1 MDELSAEDL
10 DLPGIDALVTG
21 LVETRRAIARLQ
33 AFEAS
38 LLSSTVDVVA
48 TCAAARGVD
57 DDRDLPW
64 REVSAEIGA
73 ALRMS
78 DRTVQAR
85 LGEAAVLVTRFPATH
100 TAWADGLLDQSRV
113 RVIVE
118 VGATL
123 PDAQT
128 RTVYEQTVLPRAAE
142 LTPGRLRPV
151 CRTVA
156 DRVHPDSI
164 STRHKQARQ
173 SRTTRVIDLDDDM
186 SRLLLDGPATLI
198 HAIFDR
204 ATQMARTVQQAAT
217 GPDPDATTT
226 PEHED
231 GLPVGDDRTLDQLR
245 ADVLTDLLLTAAPTG
260 HGPADAFAG
269 ITARAPGHH
278 PRHPAPP
285 RLPQRHQHPG
295 PRRSRGPRPGAR
307 DPRDP
312 VRVRADRHPHR
323 PHPRRRHH
331 HQLDPDLHRPAHRHP
346 RQRRPVPTPPRPGP
360 TPGRPRPA
368 LPLPRLPATRPP
380 VRPGPHPR
388 PRPRRNHRAR
398 QPRTPLPPTPR
409 PQTPHPVDRPT
420 TARRNPG
427 MDQPHRPRLPRPPHP
442 NSPLHPRPPPP
453 F

>member
-1 MDELSAEDL
+1 MDELSAEGL

-21 LVETRRAIARLQ
+21 LLETRRAIARLQ

-85 LGEAAVLVTRFPATH
+85 LGEAAVLVTQFPATH

-142 LTPGRLRPV
+142 LAPGRLRPV

-173 SRTTRVIDLDDDM
+173 ARTARVIDLDDDM

-217 GPDPDATTT
+217 GSDPDATTI
-226 PEHED
+226 PAHED

-269 ITARAPGHH
+269 ITAQLQVTIPATLLHPDSPGDTSNPAPGD
-278 PRHPAPP
+278 PAD
-285 RLPQRHQHPG
+285 
-295 PRRSRGPRPGAR
+295 R
-307 DPRDP
+307 DPAHETPAILSGYGPIDTDTARVLAAATTSWTRIFTDP
-312 VRVRADRHPHR
+312 HTGIPVSADRYR
-323 PHPRRRHH
+323 PHPALARLLDARDQHCRFPGCRQPVHRCDLDHTHDHALGGTTAHDNLEHLCRRHH
-331 HQLDPDLHRPAHRHP
+331 VLKHHTRWTVRQLP
-346 RQRRPVPTPPRPGP
+346 RGILEWTSPTGRVYHDHPTPTVHFTP
-360 TPGRPRPA
+360 T
-368 LPLPRLPATRPP
+368 
-380 VRPGPHPR
+380 
-388 PRPRRNHRAR
+388 
-398 QPRTPLPPTPR
+398 
-409 PQTPHPVDRPT
+409 D
-420 TARRNPG
+420 
-427 MDQPHRPRLPRPPHP
+427 
-442 NSPLHPRPPPP
+442 PPP